1 MLSKSAQSV
10 RSENL
15 REMQNLGSL
24 PRPTEPETPGADPAM
39 CALTSA
45 QLTRMPAKASE
56 TTVSRCNQNW
66 DLTPVQE
73 ARVAAALTRPRTEVL
88 CCAQATCPLQSSA
101 APFLTHL
108 SSDQVLAIRREG
120 KGSDGFP
127 ARNEVGSKGHW
138 QPGLSLAPAQ
148 SPQEARP
155 ADNQRHRWHFPGRP
169 EGPATSPSPAPQRP
183 QTAPSHSS
191 QEMLPEGPHP
201 FTWNC

>member
-1 MLSKSAQSV
+1 
-10 RSENL
+10 
-15 REMQNLGSL
+15 MQNLGSL

-39 CALTSA
+39 CALTST
-45 QLTRMPAKASE
+45 QLTVMPTKASK
-56 TTVSRCNQNW
+56 TTVLRYNQNW

-73 ARVAAALTRPRTEVL
+73 ARVAAALTMPRTEVL
-88 CCAQATCPLQSSA
+88 CCGQATCPLQSSA

-127 ARNEVGSKGHW
+127 ARNEVGSKEHW

-148 SPQEARP
+148 SPREPRP
-155 ADNQRHRWHFPGRP
+155 ADDQRYRWHFPGW
-169 EGPATSPSPAPQRP
+169 ASPAPQRP

-191 QEMLPEGPHP
+191 QEMLPEGPDP
-201 FTWNC
+201 FTWSC